1 MGEGI
6 AIQPTEGRLVSP
18 VDGTVTTILNTKHA
32 IGLTSDAG
40 AEILVHVGLDTVKLD
55 GKYFK
60 AHVKQGDEVKVGD
73 ILIEFD
79 LEAIKAEGYDT
90 ITPVIVTNSK
100 DFSDVKRSE
109 LRKINEKEVLLEV
122 FAEKSLGYWKG

>member
-6 AIQPTEGRLVSP
+6 AINPTEGRLVSP
-18 VDGTVTTILNTKHA
+18 VDGTVTTILNAKHA
-32 IGLTSDAG
+32 IGLTSDTG

-73 ILIEFD
+73 LLIEFD

-90 ITPVIVTNSK
+90 ITSVIVTNSK
-100 DFSDVKRSE
+100 DFSNVKLSDFK
-109 LRKINEKEVLLEV
+109 KINEKEVLLEV
-122 FAEKSLGYWKG
+122 FA